1 MQRERCCAVDAVP
14 NIGGVLMEPIQ
25 NGLEQSF
32 ESERLTRW
40 IRDCQEI
47 EELREAALALVQQLD
62 QQKSARAWL
71 AARASDSENAKL
83 NMLAELIKSRGQQ
96 GESSDAPKEDHD
108 SV

>member
-1 MQRERCCAVDAVP
+1 MDSIEK
-14 NIGGVLMEPIQ
+14 
-25 NGLEQSF
+25 GLEQSF

-83 NMLAELIKSRGQQ
+83 NILAELIKRTGQQ
-96 GESSDAPKEDHD
+96 GDASDAPTEEKDQD
-108 SV
+108 PV

>member
-1 MQRERCCAVDAVP
+1 
-14 NIGGVLMEPIQ
+14 MEPIQ
-25 NGLEQSF
+25 KGLEQSF

-62 QQKSARAWL
+62 QQKSARTWL

-83 NMLAELIKSRGQQ
+83 NMLAELIKRTGQQ
-96 GESSDAPKEDHD
+96 GESSDPSTEAQD
-108 SV
+108 

>member
-1 MQRERCCAVDAVP
+1 
-14 NIGGVLMEPIQ
+14 MEPIQ
-25 NGLEQSF
+25 KGLEQSF

-47 EELREAALALVQQLD
+47 EELREAALALVRQLD

-83 NMLAELIKSRGQQ
+83 NMLAELIKRTGQQ
-96 GESSDAPKEDHD
+96 GESSDAPKEDQD

>member
-1 MQRERCCAVDAVP
+1 MDS
-14 NIGGVLMEPIQ
+14 IQ
-25 NGLEQSF
+25 KGLEQSF

-83 NMLAELIKSRGQQ
+83 NILAELIKRSGQQ
-96 GESSDAPKEDHD
+96 GDASGAPTEDEDQD

>member
-1 MQRERCCAVDAVP
+1 
-14 NIGGVLMEPIQ
+14 MEPIQ
-25 NGLEQSF
+25 KRLEQSF

-47 EELREAALALVQQLD
+47 EELREAALALVRQLD

-83 NMLAELIKSRGQQ
+83 NMLAELIKRTGQL
-96 GESSDAPKEDHD
+96 GESSDAPEEDQD

>member
-1 MQRERCCAVDAVP
+1 
-14 NIGGVLMEPIQ
+14 MEPIQ
-25 NGLEQSF
+25 KGLEQSF

-83 NMLAELIKSRGQQ
+83 NMLAELIKRME
-96 GESSDAPKEDHD
+96 ESDRRLKELTDQHIAD
-108 SV
+108 TRKALDELERLAIDD

>member
-1 MQRERCCAVDAVP
+1 MDS
-14 NIGGVLMEPIQ
+14 IQ
-25 NGLEQSF
+25 KGLEQSF

-83 NMLAELIKSRGQQ
+83 NILAELIKRTGQQ
-96 GESSDAPKEDHD
+96 GDASDAPTEEKDQD
-108 SV
+108 PV

>member
-1 MQRERCCAVDAVP
+1 MDSIEK
-14 NIGGVLMEPIQ
+14 
-25 NGLEQSF
+25 GLEQSF

-83 NMLAELIKSRGQQ
+83 NILAELIKRTGQQ
-96 GESSDAPKEDHD
+96 GDSSDAPTEEKDQD
-108 SV
+108 PV

>member
-1 MQRERCCAVDAVP
+1 MDSIEK
-14 NIGGVLMEPIQ
+14 
-25 NGLEQSF
+25 GLEQSF

-83 NMLAELIKSRGQQ
+83 NILAELIKRTGQQ
-96 GESSDAPKEDHD
+96 GDASDASTEDD
-108 SV
+108 DQDPV

>member
-1 MQRERCCAVDAVP
+1 
-14 NIGGVLMEPIQ
+14 MEPIQ
-25 NGLEQSF
+25 KRLEQSF

-83 NMLAELIKSRGQQ
+83 NMLAELIKRTGQL
-96 GESSDAPKEDHD
+96 GESSDAPEEDQD

>member
-1 MQRERCCAVDAVP
+1 
-14 NIGGVLMEPIQ
+14 MEPIQ
-25 NGLEQSF
+25 KGLEQSF

-47 EELREAALALVQQLD
+47 EKLREAALALVQQLD

-83 NMLAELIKSRGQQ
+83 NMLAELIKRTGQQ
-96 GESSDAPKEDHD
+96 GESSDAPKEDQD

>member
-1 MQRERCCAVDAVP
+1 MDSIEK
-14 NIGGVLMEPIQ
+14 
-25 NGLEQSF
+25 GLEQSF

-40 IRDCQEI
+40 IRDCQAI

-83 NMLAELIKSRGQQ
+83 NILAELIKRTGQQ
-96 GESSDAPKEDHD
+96 GDASDAPPEDED
-108 SV
+108 QDPV

>member
-1 MQRERCCAVDAVP
+1 
-14 NIGGVLMEPIQ
+14 MEPIQ
-25 NGLEQSF
+25 KGLEQSF

-40 IRDCQEI
+40 IRECQEI

-83 NMLAELIKSRGQQ
+83 NMLAELIKRTGQL
-96 GESSDAPKEDHD
+96 GESSDAPNEDQD

>member
-1 MQRERCCAVDAVP
+1 
-14 NIGGVLMEPIQ
+14 MEPIQ

-47 EELREAALALVQQLD
+47 EELREAALALVEQLD
-62 QQKSARAWL
+62 HQKSARAWL

-83 NMLAELIKSRGQQ
+83 NMLAELIKSTGQRV
-96 GESSDAPKEDHD
+96 EASDAPTEDQDKE
-108 SV
+108 

>member
-1 MQRERCCAVDAVP
+1 MDSIEK
-14 NIGGVLMEPIQ
+14 
-25 NGLEQSF
+25 GLEQSF

-40 IRDCQEI
+40 IRDCQAI

-83 NMLAELIKSRGQQ
+83 NILAELIKRTGQQ
-96 GESSDAPKEDHD
+96 GDASDAPTEEKDQD
-108 SV
+108 PV

>member
-1 MQRERCCAVDAVP
+1 
-14 NIGGVLMEPIQ
+14 MEPIQ
-25 NGLEQSF
+25 KSLEQSF

-83 NMLAELIKSRGQQ
+83 NMLAELIKRTGQL
-96 GESSDAPKEDHD
+96 GESSDAPKEDND

>member
-1 MQRERCCAVDAVP
+1 
-14 NIGGVLMEPIQ
+14 MEPIQ
-25 NGLEQSF
+25 KGLEQSF

-83 NMLAELIKSRGQQ
+83 NILAELIKRTGQQ
-96 GESSDAPKEDHD
+96 GDASDAPTEEKDQD
-108 SV
+108 PV

>member
-1 MQRERCCAVDAVP
+1 
-14 NIGGVLMEPIQ
+14 MEPIQ
-25 NGLEQSF
+25 KGLEQSF

-83 NMLAELIKSRGQQ
+83 NMLAELIKRTGQLD
-96 GESSDAPKEDHD
+96 ESSDAPKEDQD